1 MTMQP
6 MMSGTLEEKDMLHT
20 ILSLLKQTTATY
32 ATAVTESS
40 CATVKQTMQRLFN
53 ETVMEQGEC
62 FQIMQRHGWYTK
74 PEDAPRQSIRKAITA
89 HRQKRQ
95 EISQFIIRANS
106 VRGGMPNYTTGAYQ
120 QQMSYQ
126 PSPTYQAYTPSDMSA
141 GTAEWVRQQA
151 MTTRQQTGSQH
162 GEIMQ

>member
-1 MTMQP
+1 MQQ
-6 MMSGTLEEKDMLHT
+6 MMSGKLEEKDMLHT

-32 ATAVTESS
+32 STAVTEAS
-40 CATVKQTMQRLFN
+40 CATVRQTMQRLFN

-62 FQIMQRHGWYTK
+62 FQIMQRHGWYAQ
-74 PEDAPRQSIRKAITA
+74 PEEAPRQAIRKAITA
-89 HRQKRQ
+89 HRQKGQ
-95 EISQFIIRANS
+95 EISQFLRLNS

-120 QQMSYQ
+120 QQMTYQ
-126 PSPTYQAYTPSDMSA
+126 PTPTYQAYTPSDMSA

-151 MTTRQQTGSQH
+151 MASRHQTGSQH